1 MENIQR
7 NLEKDVVT
15 FTPPKFSERPES
27 WSFML
32 VGSYGQVIHLRWLR
46 GLIFSCVFLL
56 IAAIASAS
64 YFYFLYRSTLEEN
77 RRLSAA
83 LNTPSQQVKPSQA
96 EKKTLA
102 DKKPL
107 IADKAKTEDR
117 LVKMPVKPP
126 PKVVPAEPSPKTP
139 AKPSSKMPAEPSPN
153 VPGEPSP
160 NVPGEPS
167 PKMPGEPSSSVS
179 AETPSPE
186 TPDKADVKV
195 KEDDKPEAV
204 KAVPPADEKVIPG
217 KDDVKPT
224 EENAKP
230 EADDVKKEAVVVGK
244 KAEEEKVSVQPE
256 EKTDAEINDFKIS
269 YIKRRRTLNVQFV
282 IRNTGPSRIS
292 GHAIVVLKSDKVRR
306 SRWVTLPPVKLT
318 SGKPSGEEIGKTFS
332 ISNFKTLKFSAKK
345 QRSPKRFKTAA
356 VFIFAETGKLMLK
369 KDFPIEMD

>member
-32 VGSYGQVIHLRWLR
+32 VGNHGQVIHLRWLR
-46 GLIFSCVFLL
+46 GLIFSGVFLL
-56 IAAIASAS
+56 IAAIASAGC
-64 YFYFLYRSTLEEN
+64 FYFLYRSTLEEN

-117 LVKMPVKPP
+117 PVKMPVKPP

-139 AKPSSKMPAEPSPN
+139 AEPSSK

-160 NVPGEPS
+160 NV
-167 PKMPGEPSSSVS
+167 S
-179 AETPSPE
+179 AKTTPSPE
-186 TPDKADVKV
+186 TKPDKTDVKV
-195 KEDDKPEAV
+195 KEADKSETV
-204 KAVPPADEKVIPG
+204 KAVPPAEEEVKLA
-217 KDDVKPT
+217 KDDVKPA